1 MHPMYVLVVGG
12 GTIGKGLV
20 EQLSHQ
26 KHDVIVIDINEE
38 VCEEIYAKFGAVTII
53 GNATSPDTLR
63 DAGIERCDVAVA
75 ALGSDAENLAF
86 AMLAK
91 HFKVSQVIVKMND
104 PSFEEVYRTVGVKN
118 ISRGK
123 ELLISQ
129 IMLNIESPEL
139 KTIIS
144 FDNIEICLF
153 MIPEN
158 AQCAGKTVEN
168 VVSKKGFP
176 LEIVMTCVFDS
187 VKHSYKI
194 PRGNTVLNVGDRVFL
209 CGTMKD
215 IKEACKYLSE

>member
-1 MHPMYVLVVGG
+1 MYVLVVGG

-26 KHDVIVIDINEE
+26 KHDVIVIDIDSK
-38 VCEEIYAKFGAVTII
+38 VCEEIYSKYGAVTII
-53 GNATSPDTLR
+53 GNATDPATLR

-91 HFKVSQVIVKMND
+91 HFEVGQIIVKMND

-139 KTIIS
+139 RTIIS
-144 FDNIEICLF
+144 FDNIEICVF
-153 MIPEN
+153 MIPDY
-158 AQCAGKTVEN
+158 ARCAGKNVQD

-176 LEIVMTCVFDS
+176 LEIVLTCIFDNLN
-187 VKHSYKI
+187 HSYKI
-194 PRGNTVLNVGDRVFL
+194 PRGSTVLNVGDRVFL

-215 IKEACKYLSE
+215 IKVAVKYLSD

>member
-1 MHPMYVLVVGG
+1 MYVLVVGG

-20 EQLSHQ
+20 ERLSHQ
-26 KHDVIVIDINEE
+26 KHDVIVIDINKE

-91 HFKVSQVIVKMND
+91 HFGVSQVIVKMND

-139 KTIIS
+139 RTIIS

-168 VVSKKGFP
+168 GSIQVIKHGTQYEVIATNTLDDSFSASP
-176 LEIVMTCVFDS
+176 AIVDKELFL
-187 VKHSYKI
+187 
-194 PRGNTVLNVGDRVFL
+194 RGEKNLY
-209 CGTMKD
+209 CIAEK
-215 IKEACKYLSE
+215 

>member
-1 MHPMYVLVVGG
+1 MYVLIVGG

-20 EQLSHQ
+20 ERLSHQ
-26 KHDVIVIDINEE
+26 KHDVIVVDVNEE

-53 GNATSPDTLR
+53 GNATDPETLR

-129 IMLNIESPEL
+129 IMLNIESPEVR
-139 KTIIS
+139 TIIS
-144 FDNIEICLF
+144 FDNIEISLF
-153 MIPEN
+153 VIPEH
-158 AQCAGKTVEN
+158 AQCAGKKVADI
-168 VVSKKGFP
+168 VSKKGFP
-176 LEIVMTCVFDS
+176 LEIVMTCIFDS

-194 PRGNTVLNVGDRVFL
+194 PRGSTVLNVGDRVFL
-209 CGTMKD
+209 CGTMHD
-215 IKEACKYLSE
+215 IKEAVKYLSE